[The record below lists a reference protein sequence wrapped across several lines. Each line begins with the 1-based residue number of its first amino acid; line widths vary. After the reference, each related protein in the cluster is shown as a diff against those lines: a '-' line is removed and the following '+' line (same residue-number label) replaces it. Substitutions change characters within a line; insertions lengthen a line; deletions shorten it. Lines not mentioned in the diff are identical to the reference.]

1 VHIHERRSRLL
12 LGEAE
17 QSPEIARDR
26 CAPREHCGAVWRVLP
41 GFLARH
47 LWRAWSTV
55 ERAVLARDEG
65 APAQAAPLPA
75 PTVRR
80 WRQRLLS
87 SAAVLVAALG
97 TASDVPAIAAVVE
110 QTGYAATRGELVA
123 IFNEQVP
130 SAREPLRAGERLG
143 RLAAIVHRLA
153 PGARLM

>member
-1 VHIHERRSRLL
+1 
-12 LGEAE
+12 
-17 QSPEIARDR
+17 
-26 CAPREHCGAVWRVLP
+26 VLP

-55 ERAVLARDEG
+55 ERAVLSRDEE

-110 QTGYAATRGELVA
+110 QTGYAATRRELVA
-123 IFNEQVP
+123 SFNEQVP